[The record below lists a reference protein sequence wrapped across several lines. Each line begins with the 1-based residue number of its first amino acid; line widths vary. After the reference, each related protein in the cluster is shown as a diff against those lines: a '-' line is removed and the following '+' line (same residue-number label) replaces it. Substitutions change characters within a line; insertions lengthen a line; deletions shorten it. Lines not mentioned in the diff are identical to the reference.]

1 MKIKIVA
8 TPAGQAPL
16 WVREQWVGLVLP
28 VDEKELFPVPQTGVL
43 GGIPSPENL
52 GGYPVETTEAIRL
65 LGEKSQEAAAWW
77 EALPTIGLM
86 DHLVFGRKFCELVP

>member
-28 VDEKELFPVPQTGVL
+28 VDEKVLFPVPQTGVL
-43 GGIPSPENL
+43 GGAPEPSNL
-52 GGYPVETTEAIRL
+52 GGYPVVTTEALREL
-65 LGEKSQEAAAWW
+65 REHNLEAAAWW

-86 DHLVFGRKFCELVP
+86 DHLVFGKKFCELVP